1 MRVSDFDFPL
11 PPEQIAQAP
20 PAERGTSRLLVLERA
35 TGRMT
40 HGRIGDLPAWL
51 RAGDLL
57 VVNDT
62 RVYPARLLGH
72 REPSGGRVEVLLLER
87 LGPDRFDAL
96 VHPGQK
102 LKPGALVVLEGEPG
116 PDGSPSP
123 RLYGRIEGRGSFGR
137 RTLRLAVGAAPDPGR
152 AEPGPLPGLPPASS
166 RPLPELSPGSAG
178 PAPGLAPGSA
188 RAQPDEGPTIDRV
201 VDRIG
206 HMPLPPYI
214 ARPDEGADR
223 ERYQTVYARERGSV
237 AAPTAGLH
245 FTPAILAALDAAGV
259 ERTAV
264 TLHVGYGT
272 FKPVRVEDVEAHVV
286 DPERYTI
293 APDVAARL
301 NAARTS
307 GRRIVAVGTTTVRAL
322 ESAGRGG
329 PIAAGDGVADVFL
342 YPGGTP
348 IAHVDALLTN
358 FHLPRSSLLMLVCA
372 FAGREAVLRA
382 YHEAVAAGYRFY
394 SYGDA
399 MLIV

>member
-1 MRVSDFDFPL
+1 VYRRRRRVHYDVAVLVSDFDFAL
-11 PPEQIAQAP
+11 PPDQIAQAP

-35 TGRMT
+35 SGRIT
-40 HGRIGDLPAWL
+40 HARIGDLPGWL
-51 RAGDLL
+51 RSGDVL

-62 RVYPARLLGH
+62 RVYPARLLG
-72 REPSGGRVEVLLLER
+72 RRQPSGGRVEVLLLER

-102 LKPGALVVLEGEPG
+102 LKPGALVVLEGEPAA
-116 PDGSPSP
+116 DNSPSP
-123 RLYGRIEGRGSFGR
+123 QLFGRIEGRGSFGR
-137 RTLRLAVGAAPDPGR
+137 RTIQLSLAKERWSLAQAGPEPDPT
-152 AEPGPLPGLPPASS
+152 S
-166 RPLPELSPGSAG
+166 
-178 PAPGLAPGSA
+178 
-188 RAQPDEGPTIDRV
+188 IDAV

-214 ARPDEGADR
+214 ARPDAGGDR

-245 FTPAILAALDAAGV
+245 FTPAILSALEAQGI
-259 ERTAV
+259 ERAAV

-272 FKPVRVEDVEAHVV
+272 FKPVRVDDVEAHVV
-286 DPERYTI
+286 DPERYAI

-301 NAARTS
+301 NAARAA
-307 GRRIVAVGTTTVRAL
+307 GRRLVAVGTTTVRAL

-329 PIAAGDGVADVFL
+329 PIVAGDGVADVFL
-342 YPGGTP
+342 YPGGQP
-348 IAHVDALLTN
+348 ITHVDALLTN

-382 YHEAVAAGYRFY
+382 YHEAVTAGYRFY